1 MILAKLRGV
10 FPVPLT
16 PFNESD
22 QSVDYARLRDHVEF
36 MVSAGASGLVSNGST
51 GEFPM
56 LSRDEC
62 IKVAETIIDQV
73 NGRIPVV
80 FGASAPSSEKTLDFC
95 KIGEDIGAEA
105 LMMLPPYYFPLS
117 DDEIL
122 KHYEIVAAG
131 TKLPIMLYNNP
142 GTSKIDI
149 RPEVVAKLAEIDN
162 IAYIKES
169 SGEISRIREIK
180 YLAGDKIEV
189 FIGADIIFFD
199 ALVAGATGVVASC
212 GNVVPGQM
220 AEIFRLVADEKN
232 VEEGR
237 KKFNKIFPFC
247 AYADGNPQFVQVLKT
262 ALNILG
268 KPVGPPR
275 FPLLKLSAKDREDL
289 AERMR
294 ASGLC

>member
-1 MILAKLRGV
+1 MAKLRGV

-22 QSVDYARLRDHVEF
+22 QSVDYKRLREHVEF
-36 MVSAGASGLVSNGST
+36 MVGSGVAGLVSNGST

-62 IKVAETIIDQV
+62 IRIAETIIDQV
-73 NGRIPVV
+73 NGRVPVV

-122 KHYEIVAAG
+122 KHYEIVASK

-180 YLAGDKIEV
+180 HLAGDKIEV

-199 ALVAGATGVVASC
+199 ALVAGATGVIASC
-212 GNVVPGQM
+212 GNVIPAQM
-220 AEIFRLVADEKN
+220 AEIFRLVVEENN

-237 KKFNKIFPFC
+237 KKFYKIFPFC

-262 ALNILG
+262 ALDILG

-275 FPLLKLSAKDREDL
+275 FPLLKLSADDRAVL

-294 ASGLC
+294 ISGLC

>member
-22 QSVDYARLRDHVEF
+22 QLVDYGRLRDHVEF
-36 MVSAGASGLVSNGST
+36 MVNAGVHGLVVNGST
-51 GEFPM
+51 SEFPM

-62 IKVAETIIDQV
+62 IEVARTIIDQA
-73 NGRIPVV
+73 NGRVSIV
-80 FGASAPSSEKTLDFC
+80 FGASAPSSEKTLDYC
-95 KIGEDIGAEA
+95 KIAEDIGADA

-122 KHYEIVAAG
+122 KHYEIVSSA

-149 RPEVVAKLAEIDN
+149 KPELVAKLAEIDN

-169 SGEISRIREIK
+169 SGELARIREIK

-212 GNVVPGQM
+212 GNVIPGQM
-220 AEIFRLVADEKN
+220 AEIFRLVADEN
-232 VEEGR
+232 DVEEGR

-262 ALNILG
+262 ALDIMG

-275 FPLLKLSAKDREDL
+275 FPLLKLSAKDREEL